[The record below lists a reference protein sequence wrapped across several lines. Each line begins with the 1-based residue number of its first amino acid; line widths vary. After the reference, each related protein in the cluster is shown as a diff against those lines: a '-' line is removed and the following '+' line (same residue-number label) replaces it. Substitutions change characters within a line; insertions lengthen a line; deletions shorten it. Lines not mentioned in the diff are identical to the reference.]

1 MLYRLHG
8 QPKTSAA
15 NPFSDVAPGTYYE
28 NAVRWAADAGIVNGI
43 GGGRFAPD
51 QLVTRQEAMT
61 IFFRY
66 VSWMGL
72 DNGARTEKKFADS
85 ANLSEYA
92 REAARWSVANGI
104 ILGDDQGR
112 LLPLDTA
119 TRAQSVTILKRVED
133 YVAANTV
140 VKEPAPEIPED
151 EPVTEPLKEDPT
163 PELSEEE
170 PIPEVTEVETILE
183 STGEETVPV
192 TTETETH
199 LALPNA

>member
-72 DNGARTEKKFADS
+72 DNG
-85 ANLSEYA
+85 
-92 REAARWSVANGI
+92 I

-151 EPVTEPLKEDPT
+151 EPVTEPLKEEPT